1 MEFLDIVPFIFE
13 VKPCFWNIFGGLT
26 INISLIHPTKEGK
39 VIPKSSNSSL
49 CAKWSVLNSLQSF
62 NHCMIIN
69 IKYKRYCN
77 FGSTEFLWPTF
88 QNKIFVFQ
96 IFQQFPCMWCPCSTI
111 EKGNLVYLTKTNQN
125 LRHRHSHDSLA
136 WSNVCERYNCIILG
150 GEALLNFVSDY
161 QIRLKLILALPLH
174 HYIHYIRYNFSE
186 ED

>member
-1 MEFLDIVPFIFE
+1 MSSKIIVTLLEFLDIVPFIFE

-62 NHCMIIN
+62 NHCIIIN
-69 IKYKRYCN
+69 IKHERYCN
-77 FGSTEFLWPTF
+77 FGSTEFSE
-88 QNKIFVFQ
+88 QNLCFSDFSAISLHVVPMQ
-96 IFQQFPCMWCPCSTI
+96 Y
-111 EKGNLVYLTKTNQN
+111 LVYLTKTNQN